1 MPEVLK
7 SFILFL
13 ILSLGGSIVQPVLSS
28 KPVQLAGKPLLQLSG
43 GKGGQPLGVI
53 QTPHGQISALS
64 LIPGALPATAQ
75 VSSGSTVSAA
85 ASPSPA
91 IMGAKVVN
99 CKHAKFI
106 FCVILLLESVLMHQS
121 MHH

>member
-1 MPEVLK
+1 MTLEVLE
-7 SFILFL
+7 SYILCV
-13 ILSLGGSIVQPVLSS
+13 ILSLDGSIVQPVLGG

-53 QTPHGQISALS
+53 QTSHGQISALS

-91 IMGAKVVN
+91 VMGAKVVN
-99 CKHAKFI
+99 CKHADLFL
-106 FCVILLLESVLMHQS
+106 FVSFFSWSLF
-121 MHH
+121 